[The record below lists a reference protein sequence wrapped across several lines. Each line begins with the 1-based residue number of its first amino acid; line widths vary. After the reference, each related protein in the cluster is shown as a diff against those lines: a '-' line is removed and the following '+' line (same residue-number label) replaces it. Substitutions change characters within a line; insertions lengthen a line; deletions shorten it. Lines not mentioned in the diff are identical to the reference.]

1 MATLTTTPPIT
12 VEAWRTEVLEHAGY
26 PAEIAIA
33 LAADPHVDLHQAVA
47 LLEQGCPVLTAIRIL
62 L

>member
-26 PAEIAIA
+26 PTKIALA
-33 LAADPHVDLHQAVA
+33 LAADPHVDLHQAVQ
-47 LLEQGCPVLTAIRIL
+47 LLEHGCPVLTALRIL

>member
-26 PAEIAIA
+26 PTKIAIA
-33 LAADPHVDLHQAVA
+33 LAADHTVDLHQAVA
-47 LLEQGCPVLTAIRIL
+47 LLDNGCPVLTAMRIL